1 MGDVMS
7 GDDKWISTTAIL
19 ELFPLSSS
27 VGRLRRDRFRE
38 FPARRPRWPLTS
50 KLEVFLHRRTF
61 ATGGPRSCVGG
72 GLDSLFSMFLSDAL
86 PDKGADG
93 VLQGHI

>member
-7 GDDKWISTTAIL
+7 GDDKWTSATAIL

-27 VGRLRRDRFRE
+27 VGRLRRDRVRE
-38 FPARRPRWPLTS
+38 FPARRPRWSLTS
-50 KLEVFLHRRTF
+50 KLEKLLPNRTF
-61 ATGGPRSCVGG
+61 ATHGPRSCVGG

-86 PDKGADG
+86 PDKGVDG
-93 VLQGHI
+93 VWEGHI